1 MEESTVGKFV
11 IQPHVRL
18 QEWVAEEHGY
28 FTEEGLDYEFMPE
41 GLAGASR
48 TTSAVQSADSVPV
61 EVRSGAFEDM
71 TQGRTCDV
79 SAACH
84 WAVNAAASDG
94 AGRMWGN
101 AYSVSPAGIF
111 VSADSPYTQP
121 HDLAGVPVA
130 VSYHSGSHYSAIQGL
145 EPFLQRD
152 DIAVS
157 FSGLPYDRVR
167 LLMRGE
173 VPAANVFGAQYYLL
187 EQLGYRK
194 LVDTTFVMGFLVP
207 EAADLED
214 TKKYFRALEKAQRDI
229 DLEPER
235 YKRYWL
241 RETPQDLAELVD
253 VRRFGPGERI
263 VFEPYT
269 REMFEVTQR
278 WMKSWNL
285 LDVNEKVDVGF
296 EQAVLV

>member
-1 MEESTVGKFV
+1 MGKFV

-18 QEWVAEEHGY
+18 QEWVAEERGH
-28 FTEEGLDYEFMPE
+28 FSSEGLDYEFME

-48 TTSAVQSADSVPV
+48 TTSAVRRADDAPA
-61 EVRSGAFEDM
+61 ELRSGAFDDM
-71 TQGRTCDV
+71 QQGRTCDV

-84 WAVNAAASDG
+84 WAVNAAATGG
-94 AGRMWGN
+94 AGRMWGH
-101 AYSVSPAGIF
+101 AYSVSPAAVF
-111 VSADSPYTQP
+111 VAPDSPYARP
-121 HDLAGVPVA
+121 EDLAGVRIA
-130 VSYHSGSHYSAIQGL
+130 VGYQSGSHYSAIQGL
-145 EPFLQRD
+145 EPFLQRS
-152 DIAVS
+152 DIKMS

-173 VPAANVFGAQYYLL
+173 VPAANVFGAQYYIL
-187 EQLGYRK
+187 EQLGFRK

-207 EAADLED
+207 ESAEVED
-214 TKKYFRALEKAQRDI
+214 TRKYFRALEKAQRDI

-235 YKRYWL
+235 YKKYWQ
-241 RETPQDLAELVD
+241 REMPDDLAEVVD

-278 WMKSWNL
+278 WMKSWDL
-285 LDVNEKVDVGF
+285 LDLDVETDTEFEK
-296 EQAVLV
+296 AVLA

>member
-1 MEESTVGKFV
+1 MGKFV

-18 QEWVAEEHGY
+18 QEWVAEERGH
-28 FTEEGLDYEFMPE
+28 FSSEGLDYEFME

-48 TTSAVQSADSVPV
+48 TTSAVRRADDAPA
-61 EVRSGAFEDM
+61 ELRSGAFEDM
-71 TQGRTCDV
+71 QQGRTCDV

-84 WAVNAAASDG
+84 WAVNAAATGG
-94 AGRMWGN
+94 AGRMWGH
-101 AYSVSPAGIF
+101 AYSVSPAAVF
-111 VSADSPYTQP
+111 VTPDSPYARP
-121 HDLAGVPVA
+121 EDLAGVRIA
-130 VSYHSGSHYSAIQGL
+130 VGYQSGSHYSAIQGL
-145 EPFLQRD
+145 EPFLQRS
-152 DIAVS
+152 DIKMS

-173 VPAANVFGAQYYLL
+173 VPAANVFGAQYYIL
-187 EQLGYRK
+187 EQLGFRK

-207 EAADLED
+207 ESADVED
-214 TKKYFRALEKAQRDI
+214 TRKYFRALEKAQRDI

-235 YKRYWL
+235 YKKYWQ
-241 RETPQDLAELVD
+241 REMPDDLAEVVD

-278 WMKSWNL
+278 WMKNWDL
-285 LDVNEKVDVGF
+285 LDLDVETDTEFEK
-296 EQAVLV
+296 AVLA